1 MCLLMLQPWSV
12 YRTVCSVQ
20 AKVLLPW
27 QRPPD
32 AGSALS
38 SSINME
44 YLYNTVRES
53 TPGPRHAGYLQHAL
67 SQSQESYLLQKSGW
81 GGGQHLNRS
90 SDNTAGHRAL
100 LFRSN
105 TDVFLWI

>member
-20 AKVLLPW
+20 AKVPLPW

-38 SSINME
+38 SYINME
-44 YLYNTVRES
+44 YLYNTVRAKH
-53 TPGPRHAGYLQHAL
+53 PGTMARVIHTACPFPVTGKLPFAG
-67 SQSQESYLLQKSGW
+67 KW
-81 GGGQHLNRS
+81 MGGGENLGQHLNCS
-90 SDNTAGHRAL
+90 SENTVGHRAL
-100 LFRSN
+100 LFR
-105 TDVFLWI
+105 